1 MNESMKPKN
10 KTTVTICGQ
19 DYTMVGVESP
29 EHIKRVAIYVDRKME
44 ETMLTY
50 RLSQPMAAVLTAL
63 NLADELMQAQ
73 DENTRLRK
81 ELLAMSEK
89 QKGKT
94 PSEG

>member
-1 MNESMKPKN
+1 
-10 KTTVTICGQ
+10 
-19 DYTMVGVESP
+19 
-29 EHIKRVAIYVDRKME
+29 
-44 ETMLTY
+44 
-50 RLSQPMAAVLTAL
+50 
-63 NLADELMQAQ
+63 MQAQ